1 MIQLA
6 VGWDDSG
13 GLAAVYE
20 RFLAGERIEDTG
32 GIVRT
37 PILTSW
43 QRCRSLGLVPDQL
56 VLTCEQDLDQD
67 GRLLSAA
74 APVLDRLE
82 AALDWPPVSV
92 ILTDARARV
101 LSRRGGGA
109 ELNRH
114 LDAAQV
120 VRGFGFPESSAGT
133 NAVGTALAERRPVY
147 VLGREH
153 FADCMRLL
161 ACAGAPIRDPL
172 SGRVEGVLDLTCFR
186 RHSDPTML
194 PLVQQAAGEIE
205 QRLLEQSSRRE
216 RELLAAFLHTR
227 RAAGGPTGPLGEPLP
242 CPAPAEAL
250 IGPADRA
257 VLRERAQELIA
268 APHQVATEVT
278 LSDGRTAVL
287 LCREVCAAS
296 GEAGIVVEAAIAA
309 GPQWRIPAPAGPEPC
324 HARTPVT
331 DSSTPSPT
339 VAAPRRP
346 TAAVAASGPTA
357 LLEEDRTGTGGQV
370 RGRPRPSAPRPER
383 APGRGPD
390 RGPDRGPGQR
400 PGADQGRGVPLAD
413 HGRTVPPAGSDALP
427 PADRS
432 EPVTPPPAQAT
443 ATAPTPP
450 GDEIPHTHVGLLLL
464 GEPGVGRL
472 ALLARKRLEL
482 LYDASVGIGRTL
494 DVTRTAEE
502 LVETA
507 VPGFADFVTVD
518 LPDSV
523 LSGEEPVAIGESLRR
538 VALGAA
544 RPGSPLCAV
553 GEEVGWLP
561 ASPQERCLQTG
572 NPVLEPDLNRA
583 VDWAA
588 NDQECSRKLLASGM
602 HSLITVP
609 MRARGVTLG
618 VVSFFRAERSGPFED
633 DDLWLAGELVG
644 RAAVCI
650 DNARRF
656 TREHTM
662 ALAVQR
668 SLLPQ
673 GMPVQ
678 DAVEVAHRYLPAQA
692 GVGGDWFD
700 IIPLSGSRVALV
712 VGDVV
717 GHGVHAATT
726 MGRLRTAVHNF
737 SALDLPPEELLT
749 HLDDLVA
756 RLDADGGGNDGIIG
770 ATCLYAVY
778 DPVSRR
784 CAFAR
789 AGHPP
794 PALVLPDGTVDFVD
808 VPTGPPLGLGG
819 LPFEH
824 CEIEVPEGSRIVLYT
839 DGLIEQRG
847 QDLDIG
853 LSLLRRTLGA
863 TRPLADSPEETCRA
877 VLDALLPDRPGDDIA
892 LLVARTRALDA
903 ERTVHWDVAADPA
916 EVPRIRGAVTEQLKK
931 WGLFEQVPTTELIV
945 SELVTNAVRY
955 GGAPIR
961 LQLIRDH
968 RLICEVTDGSS
979 TSPRLRRARTTD
991 EGGRG
996 LFLVAQLAERWGTR
1010 YTAEGKV
1017 IWTEQPLPAEG
1028 AESCCD
1034 G

>member
-1 MIQLA
+1 MIQLT
-6 VGWDDSG
+6 VGWDESG
-13 GLAAVYE
+13 GLVDVYE
-20 RFLAGERIEDTG
+20 RFMAGERVEDVG

-43 QRCRSLGLVPDQL
+43 QRCKSLGLVPDQL
-56 VLTCEQDLDQD
+56 FLTCEQNLDLD
-67 GRLLSAA
+67 GRLLAA
-74 APVLDRLE
+74 ASPVLDRLE
-82 AALDWPPVSV
+82 AALDGPPVSV
-92 ILTDARARV
+92 ILTDAQARV
-101 LSRRGGGA
+101 LSRRAGDA

-114 LDAAQV
+114 LDAAQIV
-120 VRGFGFPESSAGT
+120 QGFGFPESSAGT

-153 FADCMRLL
+153 FADCMQLL
-161 ACAGAPIRDPL
+161 ACAGAPVRDPL

-186 RHSDPTML
+186 RHSDPVML
-194 PLVQQAAGEIE
+194 PLVQQAADEIE
-205 QRLLEQSSRRE
+205 QRLLEQSSQRE
-216 RELLAAFLHTR
+216 RELLAEFLRTR
-227 RAAGGPTGPLGEPLP
+227 RAAGEPVGPLGEPLP
-242 CPAPAEAL
+242 GAAPAAGL
-250 IGPADRA
+250 INPIDQA

-268 APHQVATEVT
+268 SPHQVATEVT
-278 LSDGRTAVL
+278 LSGGRTAVL
-287 LCREVCAAS
+287 VCREVCAAS
-296 GEAGIVVEAAIAA
+296 GETGIVVEAAIAA
-309 GPQWRIPAPAGPEPC
+309 GPQCRIPAPSGPEPSR
-324 HARTPVT
+324 ASRLVTEATTP
-331 DSSTPSPT
+331 PSAAA
-339 VAAPRRP
+339 AAPRHRAAATAATARP
-346 TAAVAASGPTA
+346 TALIEKHQARAEVQGRAQPPAPEPGQAPGQGPAVDRGQAVLTADAATAAPTA
-357 LLEEDRTGTGGQV
+357 
-370 RGRPRPSAPRPER
+370 
-383 APGRGPD
+383 
-390 RGPDRGPGQR
+390 
-400 PGADQGRGVPLAD
+400 
-413 HGRTVPPAGSDALP
+413 PA
-427 PADRS
+427 
-432 EPVTPPPAQAT
+432 EV
-443 ATAPTPP
+443 
-450 GDEIPHTHVGLLLL
+450 PHTHAGLLLL

-482 LYDASVGIGRTL
+482 LYDASAAIGRTL

-502 LVETA
+502 LVETV
-507 VPGFADFVTVD
+507 VPRFADFVAVD

-523 LSGEEPVAIGESLRR
+523 LRGEEPVDIGEGLRR
-538 VALGAA
+538 VALGAV
-544 RPGSPLCAV
+544 REGSHLYPV
-553 GEEVGWLP
+553 GQKVSWLA
-561 ASPQERCLQTG
+561 ASPQARCLETG
-572 NPVLEPDLNRA
+572 SPVLEPELSRA
-583 VDWAA
+583 ADWMA
-588 NDQECSRKLLASGM
+588 NDPGRSRKVLESGV

-609 MRARGVTLG
+609 MRARGVILG
-618 VVSFFRAERSGPFED
+618 VVSFYRAEHFGPFED

-668 SLLPQ
+668 SLLPR
-673 GMPVQ
+673 GLPVQ

-749 HLDDLVA
+749 HLDDLVG
-756 RLDADGGGNDGIIG
+756 RLDADSGGSDGIVG

-784 CAFAR
+784 CTFAR

-808 VPTGPPLGLGG
+808 VPAGPPLGLGG
-819 LPFEH
+819 LPFEPH
-824 CEIEVPEGSRIVLYT
+824 EIEVPEGSRIVLYT

-847 QDLDIG
+847 QDLDAG
-853 LSLLRRTLGA
+853 LGLLRRTLAA
-863 TRPLADSPEETCRA
+863 TRPFADSPEETCGA
-877 VLDALLPDRPGDDIA
+877 VLDAMLPAHPGDDIA

-903 ERTVHWDVAADPA
+903 ERTVHWDVSADPA
-916 EVPRIRGAVTEQLKK
+916 EVPRVRAAVTEHLKK
-931 WGLFEQVPTTELIV
+931 WDLVEQVPTTELIV
-945 SELVTNAVRY
+945 SELVTNAIRY

-968 RLICEVTDGSS
+968 TLICEVTDGSS

-1010 YTAEGKV
+1010 YTADGKV
-1017 IWTEQPLPAEG
+1017 IWTEQPLPP
-1028 AESCCD
+1028 D
-1034 G
+1034 GSDGSVRLPA

>member
-1 MIQLA
+1 MIQLT
-6 VGWDDSG
+6 VGWDESG
-13 GLAAVYE
+13 GLVDVYE
-20 RFLAGERIEDTG
+20 RVLAGEAVEDVA

-56 VLTCEQDLDQD
+56 ILTCEQDLDLD
-67 GRLLSAA
+67 GRLLTAA
-74 APVLDRLE
+74 TPVLDRLE
-82 AALDWPPVSV
+82 AALDGPPVSV
-92 ILTDARARV
+92 ILTDAQARV
-101 LSRRGGGA
+101 LSRRAGDA

-114 LDAAQV
+114 LDAANIVQ
-120 VRGFGFPESSAGT
+120 GFGFPESSAGT

-153 FADCMRLL
+153 FADCMQQL

-186 RHSDPTML
+186 RHSDPVML
-194 PLVQQAAGEIE
+194 PLVQQAADEIE
-205 QRLLEQSSRRE
+205 QRLLEQSSKRE
-216 RELLAAFLHTR
+216 RELLAEFLRTR
-227 RAAGGPTGPLGEPLP
+227 RAAGEPVGEPVGPHEEPLP
-242 CPAPAEAL
+242 GRAPGADL
-250 IGPADRA
+250 IAPVHPVLPIDPIDQA
-257 VLRERAQELIA
+257 VLREKAQELIA
-268 APHQVATEVT
+268 APHQVATEVM
-278 LSDGRTAVL
+278 LSGGRTAVL

-309 GPQWRIPAPAGPEPC
+309 GAGPQFRIPAPSGPETSR
-324 HARTPVT
+324 A
-331 DSSTPSPT
+331 STPAT
-339 VAAPRRP
+339 
-346 TAAVAASGPTA
+346 
-357 LLEEDRTGTGGQV
+357 E
-370 RGRPRPSAPRPER
+370 
-383 APGRGPD
+383 
-390 RGPDRGPGQR
+390 
-400 PGADQGRGVPLAD
+400 
-413 HGRTVPPAGSDALP
+413 
-427 PADRS
+427 
-432 EPVTPPPAQAT
+432 VTPPPSPSPSPSTSTPTAVAAASRGPAAAAAFAT
-443 ATAPTPP
+443 GPTELIEKHRLGKHQIGQHEAEAEIQGAAHPPAPEP
-450 GDEIPHTHVGLLLL
+450 GQSVQVPGQVPHTHAGLLLL

-482 LYDASVGIGRTL
+482 LYDASAGIGRTL

-502 LVETA
+502 LAETV
-507 VPGFADFVTVD
+507 VPRFADFVAVD

-523 LSGEEPVAIGESLRR
+523 LRGEEPVDIGEGLRR
-538 VALGAA
+538 VALGEIRA
-544 RPGSPLCAV
+544 GSHLYAV
-553 GEEVGWLP
+553 GEEVSWLP
-561 ASPQERCLQTG
+561 ASPQARCLETAG
-572 NPVLEPDLNRA
+572 PVLEPDLSRA
-583 VDWAA
+583 VDWIA
-588 NDQECSRKLLASGM
+588 NDAGRSRKVLESGI

-609 MRARGVTLG
+609 LQARGVILG
-618 VVSFFRAERSGPFED
+618 VVSFYRAERFGAFED
-633 DDLWLAGELVG
+633 DDLWLAGELAG

-668 SLLPQ
+668 SLLPR
-673 GMPVQ
+673 GLPVQ

-737 SALDLPPEELLT
+737 SALDLSPEELLT
-749 HLDDLVA
+749 HLDDLVG
-756 RLDADGGGNDGIIG
+756 RLDADSGGNGGIIG

-784 CAFAR
+784 CTFAR

-808 VPTGPPLGLGG
+808 VPAGPPLGLGG
-819 LPFEH
+819 LPFEPY
-824 CEIEVPEGSRIVLYT
+824 ETEVPEGSRIVLYT

-847 QDLDIG
+847 QDLDTRLG
-853 LSLLRRTLGA
+853 LLRRALAA
-863 TRPLADSPEETCRA
+863 TRPPADSPEETCGA
-877 VLDALLPDRPGDDIA
+877 VLDALLPAHPGDDIA

-903 ERTVHWDVAADPA
+903 ERTVHWEVSADPA
-916 EVPRIRGAVTEQLKK
+916 EVPRVRAAVTEQLKK
-931 WGLFEQVPTTELIV
+931 WNLVEQVPTTELIV
-945 SELVTNAVRY
+945 SELVTNAIRY

-968 RLICEVTDGSS
+968 TLICEVTDGSS

-1010 YTAEGKV
+1010 YTADGKI
-1017 IWTEQPLPAEG
+1017 IWTEQPLPP
-1028 AESCCD
+1028 D
-1034 G
+1034 GPGGSGRSV